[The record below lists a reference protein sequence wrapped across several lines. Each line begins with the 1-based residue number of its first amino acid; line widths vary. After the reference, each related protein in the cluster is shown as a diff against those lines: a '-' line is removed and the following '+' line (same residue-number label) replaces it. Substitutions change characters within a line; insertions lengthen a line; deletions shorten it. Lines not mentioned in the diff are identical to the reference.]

1 MPSDWVWESRPTLT
15 IWVYGSARGA
25 AAGELRLQ
33 NLEHRGAVTVVDAVT
48 VTWVKGTHRP
58 RIGRVRSRPPHTP
71 SRACVL
77 GRFVELLTSQD
88 RERGGPAM
96 LASTLAGTG
105 IDEAFLADA
114 AQELAPDTSALLV
127 LSTDVDLDLVRP
139 VIERGR
145 ARGDVVLMH
154 TYLTSN
160 GLDVLRAVFGVQ
172 DGSDSAPADPQG

>member
-1 MPSDWVWESRPTLT
+1 
-15 IWVYGSARGA
+15 
-25 AAGELRLQ
+25 
-33 NLEHRGAVTVVDAVT
+33 
-48 VTWVKGTHRP
+48 
-58 RIGRVRSRPPHTP
+58 
-71 SRACVL
+71 
-77 GRFVELLTSQD
+77 
-88 RERGGPAM
+88 M